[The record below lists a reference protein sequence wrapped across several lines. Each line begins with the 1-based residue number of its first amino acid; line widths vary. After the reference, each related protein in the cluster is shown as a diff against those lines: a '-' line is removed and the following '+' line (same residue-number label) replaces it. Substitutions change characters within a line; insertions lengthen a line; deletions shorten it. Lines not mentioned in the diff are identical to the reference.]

1 MNEVQELSSV
11 TEALPRPR
19 ALAGAPALIERLLP
33 AQKLSAEAQKERK
46 AVAGQTLTALGSYW
60 KGRKPLIL
68 ARACILG
75 ALLPATD
82 DPEADLAVF
91 EKLMAI
97 DDEAFLRRRPSLSAA
112 EIVRLARTVQPL
124 PASEIERWFG
134 IRGTRDEELK
144 ELDEAERWEHYEA
157 AVAGGSLRWR
167 ADCPQVIRERLIL
180 RALSTL
186 SYTEKVGGAKRP
198 EEIDEDELYGPIW
211 DEVNRHLGISARSFP
226 RVGRGAWVP
235 ALRTSTAG
243 RRQLLR
249 RRLDPVRG
257 GASRL

>member
-11 TEALPRPR
+11 AEARPRPH

-75 ALLPATD
+75 ALLPATS
-82 DPEADLAVF
+82 DPEADLAIF
-91 EKLMAI
+91 ERLMAI
-97 DDEAFLRRRPSLSAA
+97 DDEAFLRRLTSFSAA

-124 PASEIERWFG
+124 PASEIERWFA
-134 IRGTRDEELK
+134 IRGTRDEELE
-144 ELDEAERWEHYEA
+144 ELDKSERWERYEA
-157 AVAGGSLRWR
+157 AITAGTLRWQ
-167 ADCPQVIRERLIL
+167 ADCPQETRERLTL
-180 RALSTL
+180 QALSTL
-186 SYTEKVGGAKRP
+186 SYLEKVGSAKRP
-198 EEIDEDELYGPIW
+198 EEIDVGDLYGSIW
-211 DEVNRHLGISARSFP
+211 EEVNAHLGTSASSFAEL
-226 RVGRGAWVP
+226 VEELGASP
-235 ALRTSTAG
+235 AP

-249 RRLDPVRG
+249 CRLDSVRG
-257 GASRL
+257 SAPRL

>member
-11 TEALPRPR
+11 AEARPRPH

-46 AVAGQTLTALGSYW
+46 AVAGQTLTTLGSYW

-97 DDEAFLRRRPSLSAA
+97 DDEAFLRRRPSLSVT
-112 EIVRLARTVQPL
+112 EIVRRARTLQPL
-124 PASEIERWFG
+124 PASEIARWCA
-134 IRGTRDEELK
+134 IRGTRDEELE
-144 ELDEAERWEHYEA
+144 ELDEPERWERYEA
-157 AVAGGSLRWR
+157 ALAAGTLRWR
-167 ADCPQVIRERLIL
+167 ADCPREARDRLTL
-180 RALSTL
+180 QALSTL
-186 SYTEKVGGAKRP
+186 SYLDKVGCTKRP
-198 EEIDEDELYGPIW
+198 EEIEADELYGPNL
-211 DEVNRHLGISARSFP
+211 EGGEAPLRPTAKSFSHLAQQP
-226 RVGRGAWVP
+226 
-235 ALRTSTAG
+235 
-243 RRQLLR
+243 
-249 RRLDPVRG
+249 
-257 GASRL
+257 